1 MPVINRAGMTST
13 TPSEEASKQKSA
25 SSGGYDINELR
36 QRTDAFGEKAD
47 DYKYQ
52 IAVEL
57 ARSDLGSR
65 ADSDKELFEKRI
77 DKYLEDLGASKSG
90 DDFRGENWFTKG
102 VEAADGFIDGLTGAG
117 GAVIDGVFDNT
128 VGNIGSLL
136 GFGDKWKDAFDA
148 NDMQVVADAALD
160 LGLSAIPGVGIGLA
174 AGKNLIQSSD
184 ALKELTSGRDSST
197 LERLN
202 GWQNLGNGLT
212 VALGTLGSIVP
223 GFGKTRQ
230 LLKASGMADDIAEA
244 AAKEGAEELAQS
256 AAKEGAEE
264 LAKSAAKEAVESG
277 GEAAAK
283 AAGKEAAES
292 AAESAGKEAAEEAA
306 QESASRGIRG
316 AIGRTRQ
323 NIENV
328 RARSGQLKDEG
339 HGVLAA
345 YNTIRGVPQAV
356 SEGLFP
362 YTSRDSRLLRKFVQ
376 ADEAAESI
384 ARNEAAQKSLLNRG
398 LQYAGT
404 IPSALGRNVLPG
416 IGGAI
421 AGTMADTGLNP
432 VQSGTVV
439 LKNAYDNAISGDIGQ
454 LIPLLSNFGLSG
466 IGRRMPNPR
475 GTMSTTNMPVATS
488 RAFSMADY
496 ARNDEES
503 REANAKNDNIDT
515 RGFTEQELLDYLE
528 YAGRMM
534 NNA

>member
-136 GFGDKWKDAFDA
+136 GFGDAWKDAFDA
-148 NDMQVVADAALD
+148 NDMQAVADAALD

-174 AGKNLIQSSD
+174 AGKNLVQSSD

-256 AAKEGAEE
+256 AAKE
-264 LAKSAAKEAVESG
+264 AVESG

-328 RARSGQLKDEG
+328 LARSGQLKDEG

-345 YNTIRGVPQAV
+345 DNTIRGVPQAV

-384 ARNEAAQKSLLNRG
+384 AKNEAAQKKVVNRA

-416 IGGAI
+416 VGGAI

-432 VQSGTVV
+432 VQSGTVIFQ
-439 LKNAYDNAISGDIGQ
+439 NALDNAWSGDIGQ

-475 GTMSTTNMPVATS
+475 GTVSTTNMPVATS

-503 REANAKNDNIDT
+503 RDANARNDNIDT

>member
-13 TPSEEASKQKSA
+13 TPSEEVSKQKSA

-36 QRTDAFGEKAD
+36 QRADALGENAD

-77 DKYLEDLGASKSG
+77 DKHLADLGASKSG

-102 VEAADGFIDGLTGAG
+102 VEAVDGFIDDLTGAG
-117 GAVIDGVFDNT
+117 GVVIDGVFDNT

-136 GFGDKWKDAFDA
+136 GFGDTWKNAFDA

-230 LLKASGMADDIAEA
+230 LLKSSGMVDDIAEA
-244 AAKEGAEELAQS
+244 AAKEGAEELAQ
-256 AAKEGAEE
+256 A
-264 LAKSAAKEAVESG
+264 AAKEAVESG

-292 AAESAGKEAAEEAA
+292 VAESVGKEAAEEAA

-328 RARSGQLKDEG
+328 RTRSGQLKDEG
-339 HGVLAA
+339 HGVRAA
-345 YNTIRGVPQAV
+345 YNTIHGVPQAV

-362 YTSRDSRLLRKFVQ
+362 YTSSESRLLRKFVQ

-384 ARNEAAQKSLLNRG
+384 AKNEAAQKSGLNRA
-398 LQYAGT
+398 LQFAGAV
-404 IPSALGRNVLPG
+404 PAAVGRNVLPG
-416 IGGAI
+416 VGGAI

-439 LKNAYDNAISGDIGQ
+439 LQNALDNARSGDIGQ

-475 GTMSTTNMPVATS
+475 GTVSSTNMPVVTS

-496 ARNDEES
+496 TRNDEES
-503 REANAKNDNIDT
+503 REANARNDNIDT